1 MKSKSNKDHSFKFSC
16 FQSYNLTRCIP
27 CECILVMKSF
37 TTTSGEHWQV
47 WRERLTFYLTF
58 TSPSEFYNTFSYSND
73 WIGRFQWVWFNLTIL
88 LRWDNTTDFWFHM
101 GHEQRSPRWKFFDQ
115 IFLSGPRL
123 MTSSFA
129 AIILLQ
135 PLEGTPWKYTNLT
148 CDTLVWSFYLIRTG
162 STSTLSFLSP
172 HISPSKNSP
181 GASLRAE
188 HLYWNMLH
196 VTPPVA
202 GKQTWLGALTYD
214 GREEVAPSPCF
225 PFHSRTPTTVT

>member
-1 MKSKSNKDHSFKFSC
+1 MHSLWVHPCNEKLHH
-16 FQSYNLTRCIP
+16 NIWWALTGMM
-27 CECILVMKSF
+27 E
-37 TTTSGEHWQV
+37 T
-47 WRERLTFYLTF
+47 LTFYLTF

-73 WIGRFQWVWFNLTIL
+73 WIGRCQWVWFNLTIL

-172 HISPSKNSP
+172 HISPSKTHPVQVCVPSICTETCSMWPPLWQENK
-181 GASLRAE
+181 LDWE
-188 HLYWNMLH
+188 H
-196 VTPPVA
+196 
-202 GKQTWLGALTYD
+202 
-214 GREEVAPSPCF
+214 
-225 PFHSRTPTTVT
+225 